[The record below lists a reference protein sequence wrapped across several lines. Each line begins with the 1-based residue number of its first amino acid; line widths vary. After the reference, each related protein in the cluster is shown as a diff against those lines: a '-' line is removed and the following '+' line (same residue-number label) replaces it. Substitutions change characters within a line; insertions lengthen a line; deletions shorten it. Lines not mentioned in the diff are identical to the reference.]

1 MAAHL
6 LVDAA
11 YDSEVV
17 HGRPPLLRQTTCSN
31 VGGCRRNIYR
41 NSGGS
46 MFVERYCDQNVDLV
60 RQVTSTVEVPRK
72 NGLAHSPAGD
82 LEAAI

>member
-1 MAAHL
+1 
-6 LVDAA
+6 
-11 YDSEVV
+11 
-17 HGRPPLLRQTTCSN
+17 
-31 VGGCRRNIYR
+31 
-41 NSGGS
+41 